1 MMMGREAA
9 ADVIIIGGS
18 YAGLSAAMMLA
29 RGRRTVLVLDAG
41 QRRNRF
47 AARSHGVLAQDGRP
61 GADIAAAASAQL
73 ADYPSVRQIEAA
85 AESID
90 GTDGQF
96 EVRTADGLSFTGRKV
111 LLATGV
117 TDILPDVPGLAER
130 WGRSVFHCPYCHG
143 YELGSGPIAVLHTG
157 PASIA
162 QAITLADWGHVTLL
176 IPAEALDPVQGV
188 LLARRGVSVET
199 RTVSSLQG
207 SLDGPVR
214 IGLLD
219 GSSIEARGI
228 FIASKQ
234 DVSPLAKGLGLVT
247 DETPHGELIQ
257 TGADK
262 QTSVPGIYAA
272 GDTARLPSNV
282 TLASA
287 DGVIAG
293 AAIHQALISGDL
305 ERAA

>member
-1 MMMGREAA
+1 MEKEAA

-29 RGRRTVLVLDAG
+29 RGRRTLLVLDTG

-47 AARSHGVLAQDGRP
+47 AARSHGVLAQDGRS
-61 GADIAAAASAQL
+61 GADIVAAASAQL
-73 ADYPSVRQIEAA
+73 AAYPSIRQVEEAA
-85 AESID
+85 GSID

-96 EVRTADGLSFTGRKV
+96 EVRTVEGLSFAGRKV

-117 TDILPDVPGLAER
+117 TDNLPDLPGLAER

-143 YELGSGPIAVLHTG
+143 YELGGDPIAVLHTG
-157 PASIA
+157 PASIS

-176 IPAEALDPVQGV
+176 VPAGALDAAQGV
-188 LLARRGVSVET
+188 LLARRGVSVED
-199 RTVSSLQG
+199 RPVASLQG
-207 SLDGPVR
+207 ALDGPVQ
-214 IGLLD
+214 IGFLD

-234 DVSPLAKGLGLVT
+234 GVSPLANALGLVT
-247 DETPHGELIQ
+247 AETPHGELIH
-257 TGADK
+257 TGEDK